1 MRTEE
6 NLIIDLVDQKMNFV
20 AGDDFDYGFKLKQEK
35 EADCWK
41 ATELDAFGFPDEAF
55 HMVTQLN
62 WEDDIVWN
70 GDDIKHKVLQK
81 LNSKGGLASGWLPT
95 ATNRMALSTQKAAPA
110 APTTGKQGTTA
121 GSKGGSKAAAPKPPP
136 EEVPAEDVW
145 YSIFP
150 VENDELV
157 FGRWESDIIWDSE
170 NMDAIPTPKIL
181 TLDAN
186 DENVILGIPDDIDP
200 ATKQAYVQQP
210 VKVKIPHPHVR
221 KSKLLLG
228 KAGVINVLEDDSP
241 PPPSESNDKD
251 PYNISN
257 DEYYA
262 AKATEAAIKGEF
274 QVSSCFRSEEC

>member
-1 MRTEE
+1 
-6 NLIIDLVDQKMNFV
+6 MNFV

-35 EADCWK
+35 EVESRK

-70 GDDIKHKVLQK
+70 GDDIKHKVLTK

-110 APTTGKQGTTA
+110 APTTGKQGTTP

-170 NMDAIPTPKIL
+170 NMDVIPTPKIL

-274 QVSSCFRSEEC
+274 RVEVALNWS

>member
-1 MRTEE
+1 M
-6 NLIIDLVDQKMNFV
+6 I
-20 AGDDFDYGFKLKQEK
+20 
-35 EADCWK
+35 
-41 ATELDAFGFPDEAF
+41 
-55 HMVTQLN
+55 TQLN
-62 WEDDIVWN
+62 WEEDIVWN
-70 GDDIKHKVLQK
+70 GDEIKNKVLQK
-81 LNSKGGLASGWLPT
+81 LNSKGALASGWLPT
-95 ATNRMALSTQKAAPA
+95 ATNRIALSTQKAAPV
-110 APTTGKQGTTA
+110 APGTGKN
-121 GSKGGSKAAAPKPPP
+121 AAALAAKSGAKTATPAKPAAATIV
-136 EEVPAEDVW
+136 EETPTEDIW

-157 FGRWESDIIWDSE
+157 LGRWEEDILWDSE
-170 NMDAIPTPKIL
+170 NMETIPTPKIL

-241 PPPSESNDKD
+241 PPPSENNDKD

-262 AKATEAAIKGEF
+262 AKATEAAIK
-274 QVSSCFRSEEC
+274 VSAGGNIIQHSTPVVELRAPFIPTHLGPMKLRNFHRQSLKRYSHGPLSAGVLCS